1 MNVSN
6 KYSNTKSM
14 NPPLLSPG
22 PNAPA
27 PIRALGVVVD
37 WAIVTI
43 GAVMVALVFINVVTH
58 AFGKDMAAT
67 TELCELLMVWV
78 TFLGGAAAARRGAHM
93 SINEFLD
100 KLTPEKRRWAD
111 AAIGLA
117 CVALLALLV
126 WFGISITR
134 TGLTNELTV
143 LQISMAWQYA
153 ALPVGAAAMLVFVA
167 WDTWLTLRG
176 VSREER
182 YAEANASPDAKGA
195 H

>member
-1 MNVSN
+1 
-6 KYSNTKSM
+6 M

-37 WAIVTI
+37 WTIVAI
-43 GAVMVALVFINVVTH
+43 GAVMVILVFTNVVTH

-100 KLTPEKRRWAD
+100 KLGDRTRRWAD
-111 AAIGLA
+111 SAIGVV
-117 CVALLALLV
+117 CIGLLLLLV
-126 WFGISITR
+126 KYGITITR
-134 TGLTNELTV
+134 AGLDNELTV
-143 LQISMAWQYA
+143 LHIPMAWQYA
-153 ALPVGAAAMLVFVA
+153 ALPVGAAAMLVFVG
-167 WDTWLTLRG
+167 WDTWQTVRG
-176 VSREER
+176 VPREVR
-182 YAEANASPDAKGA
+182 YAEANPHA
-195 H
+195 HLEPLTKL